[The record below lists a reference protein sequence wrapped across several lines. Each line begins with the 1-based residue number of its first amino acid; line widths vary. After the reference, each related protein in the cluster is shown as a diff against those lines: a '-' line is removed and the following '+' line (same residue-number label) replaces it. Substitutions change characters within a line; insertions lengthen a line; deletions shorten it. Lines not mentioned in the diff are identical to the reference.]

1 MAKGNADLDA
11 ILKKLEAAET
21 EFEEKLS
28 RSRLDELIGKEEV
41 RRQRKH

>member
-1 MAKGNADLDA
+1 MKARDFEK
-11 ILKKLEAAET
+11 

-28 RSRLDELIGKEEV
+28 RSRLDELIGKEEA